1 MALELDPRANQF
13 LAALPDTELRRW
25 LHELEPV
32 TLALGDVLYEPGAM
46 LEHVY
51 FPTSAIVALL
61 HRVDDDPPAEIAL
74 IGAEGV
80 VGVAL
85 LMGDQS
91 LPSSARVQ
99 CAGAAFRLQG
109 EVLRDG
115 FRRAPMLQ
123 RVLQFTQ
130 VLVTQMAQTA
140 ACNRQHSLEQR
151 MCRWLLM
158 SLDRS
163 TGSELVMTQALIAGM
178 LGMHRE
184 DVTETASL
192 LQAEGVVRYAPGRI
206 AVLDREGLALRACAC
221 RTIVKRE
228 YERLLPAR
236 VAV

>member
-1 MALELDPRANQF
+1 MALAPDPRANQF
-13 LAALPDTELRRW
+13 LAALPDTELQRW

-32 TLALGDVLYEPGAM
+32 NLALGDLLYEPGATP
-46 LEHVY
+46 EPVY
-51 FPTSAIVALL
+51 FPTTAIVALL
-61 HRVDDDPPAEIAL
+61 HRVDDELPAEIAL

-85 LMGDQS
+85 MMGDQS

-99 CAGAAFRLQG
+99 CAGAAFRLRS

-123 RVLQFTQ
+123 RLLQFTQ
-130 VLVTQMAQTA
+130 VLVMQMAQTA

-163 TGSELVMTQALIAGM
+163 AGSELVMTQALIAGM
-178 LGMHRE
+178 LGVRRE
-184 DVTETASL
+184 HVTETASL
-192 LQAEGVVRYAPGRI
+192 LQAEGLVRYAPGCI
-206 AVLDREGLALRACAC
+206 AVLDREGLARRGCAC
-221 RTIVKRE
+221 RTIMRRE
-228 YERLLPAR
+228 YERRLPAR
-236 VAV
+236 VAL